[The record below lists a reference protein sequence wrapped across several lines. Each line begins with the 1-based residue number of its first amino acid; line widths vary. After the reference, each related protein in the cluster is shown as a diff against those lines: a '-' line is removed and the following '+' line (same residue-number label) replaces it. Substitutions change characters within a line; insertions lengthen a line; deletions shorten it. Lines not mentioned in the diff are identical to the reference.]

1 MKKIRIQLKK
11 GKFLR
16 LFQTRFMS
24 NTTKDNRTA
33 GASPTAEPQNSAVLE
48 STKAQGRGKHGKQG
62 RKKSPEE
69 LVYMTRQIFKRQMP
83 ITAAEVRA
91 AIDLYRAQK
100 K

>member
-24 NTTKDNRTA
+24 NTTKDNRTT

-48 STKAQGRGKHGKQG
+48 SKVPGRGKHGKQG

-83 ITAAEVRA
+83 ITAKEVRE